1 MTIIIT
7 AKRDG
12 FRRCGIAHSTHGTA
26 YPDDFF
32 TAVQLA
38 QLKREPQLVV
48 VEGAELD
55 QEQAG
60 GNESDSTIGAP
71 ASEAT
76 APPGAA
82 PDEAVSAATAKA
94 AVAVAQLVEASESF
108 NSACKAVQDAAI
120 RDPGKAKSARSLK
133 AKEETPP
140 ETAPTAAPEGE
151 QAGAQAVV
159 GSETEV
165 APSEGNGE

>member
-1 MTIIIT
+1 MAITIT

-12 FRRCGIAHSTHGTA
+12 FRRCGIAHSTHGTT

-48 VEGAELD
+48 VEGAELAPGQEIDDAGPD
-55 QEQAG
+55 Q
-60 GNESDSTIGAP
+60 TPHTPP
-71 ASEAT
+71 A
-76 APPGAA
+76 
-82 PDEAVSAATAKA
+82 AATAATA
-94 AVAVAQLVEASESF
+94 A
-108 NSACKAVQDAAI
+108 
-120 RDPGKAKSARSLK
+120 GKAKSARSLK
-133 AKEETPP
+133 GKEEMPP

>member
-1 MTIIIT
+1 MAIIIT

-12 FRRCGIAHSTHGTA
+12 FRRCGIAHSTQGTA

-32 TAVQLA
+32 TAKQLA

-48 VEGAELD
+48 VEGAELAPGQEIDDAGLD
-55 QEQAG
+55 Q
-60 GNESDSTIGAP
+60 AP
-71 ASEAT
+71 YT
-76 APPGAA
+76 TPAA
-82 PDEAVSAATAKA
+82 AMAATAA
-94 AVAVAQLVEASESF
+94 
-108 NSACKAVQDAAI
+108 
-120 RDPGKAKSARSLK
+120 GKAKSARSLK

-140 ETAPTAAPEGE
+140 EAAPSAAPEGE
-151 QAGAQAVV
+151 QAGAQTVV

>member
-1 MTIIIT
+1 MAIIIT

-12 FRRCGIAHSTHGTA
+12 FRRCGIAHSTQGTA

-32 TAVQLA
+32 TAKQLA

-48 VEGAELD
+48 VEGAELAPGQEIDDAGLD
-55 QEQAG
+55 Q
-60 GNESDSTIGAP
+60 AP
-71 ASEAT
+71 YTTPA
-76 APPGAA
+76 
-82 PDEAVSAATAKA
+82 AATAA
-94 AVAVAQLVEASESF
+94 AT
-108 NSACKAVQDAAI
+108 AATAA
-120 RDPGKAKSARSLK
+120 GKAKSARSLK

-140 ETAPTAAPEGE
+140 ETALTAAPEGE

>member
-1 MTIIIT
+1 MAIIIT

-12 FRRCGIAHSTHGTA
+12 FRRCGIAHSTQGTA

-32 TAVQLA
+32 TAKQLA

-48 VEGAELD
+48 VEGAELAPGQEIDDAGLD
-55 QEQAG
+55 QALY
-60 GNESDSTIGAP
+60 TPP
-71 ASEAT
+71 A
-76 APPGAA
+76 
-82 PDEAVSAATAKA
+82 AATAATA
-94 AVAVAQLVEASESF
+94 A
-108 NSACKAVQDAAI
+108 
-120 RDPGKAKSARSLK
+120 GKAKSARSLK

-165 APSEGNGE
+165 APSEGNDE